1 MKKLKDLLS
10 KYKNLRPPPKTIKE
24 ESKKI
29 LEEILGISPS
39 YYEVEYKKPDLVIT
53 CGSSVL
59 KNEIFLKK
67 SQIMEKLK
75 ERLGSAPLKIWFK

>member
-1 MKKLKDLLS
+1 MKKLRDLLS
-10 KYKNLRPPPKTIKE
+10 KYKNLRPPAKTVAE

-29 LEEILGISPS
+29 IGEILNIPHS

-67 SQIMEKLK
+67 DEIIKKLK
-75 ERLGSAPLKIWFK
+75 ERLGSAPAKIWFK